1 MPDEDLNAEK
11 PDWACTWEHRPD
23 GKTIFR
29 DQGGTPLV
37 ALAVTRDELRLLKSG
52 LELLTQNE
60 ATTLGL
66 LDRLVGLLEDLDEAA
81 E

>member
-1 MPDEDLNAEK
+1 VPDEELNAEK
-11 PDWACTWEHRPD
+11 PDWAVTWEHRPD

-60 ATTLGL
+60 ATLGL
-66 LDRLVGLLEDLDEAA
+66 LDRLEGLLEDLAEAA